1 MKYFI
6 IALIVSFTLTSTLIH
21 IFDVKGVNTKQEP
34 TNLEIYTLEN
44 IYYINGLTVTD
55 ENSNP
60 PIRFNTQAELKKY
73 ISDITVSDNQE
84 GLDCL
89 ENKYQ

>member
-1 MKYFI
+1 MKS
-6 IALIVSFTLTSTLIH
+6 LVSFLLGVGITCLCISYILKNH
-21 IFDVKGVNTKQEP
+21 IKIPES

-55 ENSNP
+55 EGENP
-60 PIRFNTQAELKKY
+60 PIRFNTQAELKEY
-73 ISDITVSDNQE
+73 ISDITVSDNQK
-84 GLDCL
+84 GFDCL

>member
-1 MKYFI
+1 MNT
-6 IALIVSFTLTSTLIH
+6 LSFLLGVVMTSLCISYILENH
-21 IFDVKGVNTKQEP
+21 VEILEP
-34 TNLEIYTLEN
+34 TDIEIYTLEN

-73 ISDITVSDNQE
+73 ISDITVSDNQK
-84 GLDCL
+84 GFDCL
-89 ENKYQ
+89 ENK